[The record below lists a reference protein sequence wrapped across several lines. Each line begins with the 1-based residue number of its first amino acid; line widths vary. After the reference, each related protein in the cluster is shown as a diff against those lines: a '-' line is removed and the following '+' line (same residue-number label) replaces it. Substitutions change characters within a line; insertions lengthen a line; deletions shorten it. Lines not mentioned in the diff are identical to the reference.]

1 MNPHLKYKQ
10 NSSLAW
16 TRIDMLL
23 VVYNLTVAALDE
35 GARLIEENRASELA
49 PVRLK
54 TMRRLVAIADGL
66 DLNQDGLPI
75 QILRLVEFSLEQIR
89 SDSSQAWR
97 AAAKVMSTL
106 QEGFT
111 EIQDEARNDECEGRI
126 PALTS
131 VG

>member
-1 MNPHLKYKQ
+1 
-10 NSSLAW
+10 
-16 TRIDMLL
+16 MLL

>member
-1 MNPHLKYKQ
+1 MNLHLKYKQ

-35 GARLIEENRASELA
+35 GARLIEENRTAELT
-49 PVRLK
+49 PVRIRA
-54 TMRRLVAIADGL
+54 MRRLVAIADGL
-66 DLNQDGLPI
+66 DLNQEGLPI

-89 SDSSQAWR
+89 SDSAKAWR
-97 AAAKVMSTL
+97 AAAEVISTVR
-106 QEGFT
+106 EGFS

>member
-1 MNPHLKYKQ
+1 MNAHLKYKQ

-35 GARLIEENRASELA
+35 GARLIEQNRAAELA
-49 PVRLK
+49 PVRLRA
-54 TMRRLVAIADGL
+54 MRRLVAIADGL
-66 DLNQDGLPI
+66 DLNQEGLPI
-75 QILRLVEFSLEQIR
+75 QILRLVEFSLEQIK
-89 SDSSQAWR
+89 SDSSRAWR
-97 AAAKVMSTL
+97 SAAEVMETL
-106 QEGFT
+106 REGFA
-111 EIQDEARNDECEGRI
+111 EIQDAARKDECEGRI

>member
-35 GARLIEENRASELA
+35 GARLIEENRVSELA
-49 PVRLK
+49 SARLRA
-54 TMRRLVAIADGL
+54 MRRLVAIADGL
-66 DLNQDGLPI
+66 DLNQQGLPI
-75 QILRLVEFSLEQIR
+75 QILRLVEFSLEQIK

-97 AAAKVMSTL
+97 SAAEVMSTL
-106 QEGFT
+106 RDGFT
-111 EIQDEARNDECEGRI
+111 EIQDEARKDECEGRI

>member
-35 GARLIEENRASELA
+35 GARLIEENRTAELT
-49 PVRLK
+49 PVRIRA
-54 TMRRLVAIADGL
+54 MRRLVAIADGL
-66 DLNQDGLPI
+66 DLNQEGLPI

-89 SDSSQAWR
+89 SDSAKAWR
-97 AAAKVMSTL
+97 AAAEVISTVR
-106 QEGFT
+106 EGFS